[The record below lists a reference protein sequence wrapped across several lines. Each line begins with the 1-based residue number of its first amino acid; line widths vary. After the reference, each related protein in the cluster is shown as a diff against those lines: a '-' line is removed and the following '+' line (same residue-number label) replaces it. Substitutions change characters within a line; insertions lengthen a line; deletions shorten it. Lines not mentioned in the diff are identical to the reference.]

1 MHIDMPKTVLA
12 LISWSII
19 LTGSVF
25 ATMLMAS
32 NQFSTVNDRIDA
44 LAANMDR
51 KIEGLETKF
60 DQKIEGLETK
70 FDRRFESMDRKIDGL
85 QNLLLQHIALHP
97 ETQDAVVANQPVEES
112 NPTG

>member
-1 MHIDMPKTVLA
+1 MHIDMSKIVLA

-32 NQFSTVNDRIDA
+32 SQFSTVNDRIDA

-51 KIEGLETKF
+51 KIEGLETR
-60 DQKIEGLETK
+60 

-85 QNLLLQHIALHP
+85 QILLLQHIALHP
-97 ETQDAVVANQPVEES
+97 EAQDAVVANQPVEES